1 MAVNIVPKYKC
12 VAAKTCA
19 RPLGIILPLAACTVI
34 FKSSIC
40 CEIFCCL
47 LFSAALCKRFFSPI
61 EVALVAFPVA
71 LAELP
76 RLFLRIG
83 ADDATAAAAAA
94 ATAKDNGAAVAA
106 PVAVP
111 VAVPAVEFN

>member
-1 MAVNIVPKYKC
+1 MVVNIVPKYEC

-19 RPLGIILPLAACTVI
+19 RPLGIVLPLAVCTVV

-71 LAELP
+71 LAEVP
-76 RLFLRIG
+76 RLFLRMG
-83 ADDATAAAAAA
+83 ADVVTAAAAAAA
-94 ATAKDNGAAVAA
+94 ATAKDNGAATAA
-106 PVAVP
+106 PVAIP
-111 VAVPAVEFN
+111 VAPAVEFN